1 MRRLFV
7 LGLTISLLL
16 ISISFAMAAPCAGAC
31 GDEATCGGTACG
43 DNECPCDTGGT
54 CVCIDNECGCPAPCN
69 DEKGCSGDCPTKDTC
84 RPAKTASADMAAPED
99 SDHSP
104 ADGQDDGTVDIEA
117 QTNQAADNS
126 GVNDTDVDSDE
137 GDEDNPVDTIEDIDV
152 NSEAKKVSDVE
163 EIDAEE
169 ETGSSALLYAGIAI
183 FGGGA
188 LLGGFILFGGKKKEE
203 GES

>member
-1 MRRLFV
+1 MKRLFV

-16 ISISFAMAAPCAGAC
+16 ISIPFAMAAPCAGAC

-54 CVCIDNECGCPAPCN
+54 CVCIDNECGCPTPCN

-84 RPAKTASADMAAPED
+84 RPAKTASADIADP
-99 SDHSP
+99 
-104 ADGQDDGTVDIEA
+104 DGQDDGTVDMED
-117 QTNQAADNS
+117 QTNQDAEADNEAMMEAEE
-126 GVNDTDVDSDE
+126 DE
-137 GDEDNPVDTIEDIDV
+137 G
-152 NSEAKKVSDVE
+152 SAKKVSDVE
-163 EIDAEE
+163 GTDAEE
-169 ETGSSALLYAGIAI
+169 ETGSSTLLYAGIAI